1 MFLED
6 LVVILVVTR
15 LLFVKFVSYR
25 VMQLTSVKI
34 VSIMTLFLGKLEAI
48 KVASDPE
55 LVSLLVKI
63 LKEIQITVAEDTI

>member
-48 KVASDPE
+48 KVVSDPE